1 MDECVQACMNC
12 AESCRQMAGSSMQ
25 H

>member
-12 AESCRQMAGSSMQ
+12 AESCRQMSGAMQ